1 MKKSLKLA
9 AVLGTVGLAVA
20 ACGSKPVTSGGSSTT
35 SANAS
40 AFKACLVTDTGG
52 LDDHSFNE
60 LSWEGMQDRAEGRQ
74 RLDHGAERPVDDLQR
89 LRRQH
94 RRLRL
99 GRLQAH
105 RRRGLRPADRPG
117 AVLRE
122 EHQPAL
128 RGGGQHLRRR
138 PGRGPAVRHRPGG
151 LPRRLLRGRDTP
163 RPARWPPSAAPTTR
177 PSRSTWTASGRACS
191 TTTSSTTRKVQVLGW
206 SETTQKGTFDP
217 TQSFTDQAGGQQ
229 IAENFE
235 AQGADIVFPVA
246 GGTGIGALAAAQAS
260 GGKLKAIWVDNDG
273 YYSNPQYQD
282 IILTSVTKGI
292 NAAVATEVEQA
303 AKGNFTTTSYIG
315 TLANG
320 GTTLAPFHAF
330 ASDVPRRCRPSW
342 RRSSRD
348 HQRHHQDH
356 LAEPADHGEV
366 DRRGSPERQLT
377 RGTGAGRGRSSTRAR
392 PLPRTSSDSRVL
404 VCCGRRRGHG

>member
-1 MKKSLKLA
+1 VKKSLKLA

-20 ACGSKPVTSGGSSTT
+20 ACGSKPVTTGGSSTT

-60 LSWEGMQDRAEGRQ
+60 LSWEGMQTAQTAGKGTITVQNAQSATSNDFAGNIAGFVSAGCK
-74 RLDHGAERPVDDLQR
+74 LIVGAGYDLQT
-89 LRRQH
+89 
-94 RRLRL
+94 
-99 GRLQAH
+99 
-105 RRRGLRPADRPG
+105 
-117 AVLRE
+117 
-122 EHQPAL
+122 AL
-128 RGGGQHLRRR
+128 
-138 PGRGPAVRHRPGG
+138 VK
-151 LPRRLLRGRDTP
+151 
-163 RPARWPPSAAPTTR
+163 
-177 PSRSTWTASGRACS
+177 
-191 TTTSSTTRKVQVLGW
+191 SSTENASQHYAVVDNTSVGDQVEGLQFDTAQAAFLGGYFAAGYTKTGKVATFGGADYPTVAVYMDGFWEGVQYYNQQHNTKVEVLGW
-206 SETTQKGTFDP
+206 NQTTQKGTFDP

-229 IAENFE
+229 IAQNFE

-303 AKGNFTTTSYIG
+303 AKGDFSTTSYIG

-320 GTTLAPFHAF
+320 GTTLAPFHDF
-330 ASDVPRRCRPSW
+330 ASDVSQTLQTELKTIQGQIISGAIKITSPNQPTTAKSTV
-342 RRSSRD
+342 
-348 HQRHHQDH
+348 
-356 LAEPADHGEV
+356 AEV
-366 DRRGSPERQLT
+366 LSGS
-377 RGTGAGRGRSSTRAR
+377 
-392 PLPRTSSDSRVL
+392 
-404 VCCGRRRGHG
+404 

>member
-9 AVLGTVGLAVA
+9 AVLGAVGLAAA
-20 ACGSKPVTSGGSSTT
+20 ACGSKPVSTT
-35 SANAS
+35 SGSSSSSNAS

-60 LSWEGMQDRAEGRQ
+60 LSWQGMQEAQTAGKGSITVQNAQSATSNDFAGNISGFVSAGCKIIIGAGYDIQTALVKSSVTNTSQHYAVVDNTSVGDQVEGLQ
-74 RLDHGAERPVDDLQR
+74 FDTAQAAFLGGYFAAGYTKTGKVATFGGADYPTVAVYMDGFWEGVQYYNQQHG
-89 LRRQH
+89 
-94 RRLRL
+94 
-99 GRLQAH
+99 
-105 RRRGLRPADRPG
+105 
-117 AVLRE
+117 
-122 EHQPAL
+122 
-128 RGGGQHLRRR
+128 
-138 PGRGPAVRHRPGG
+138 
-151 LPRRLLRGRDTP
+151 T
-163 RPARWPPSAAPTTR
+163 
-177 PSRSTWTASGRACS
+177 
-191 TTTSSTTRKVQVLGW
+191 KVEVLGW
-206 SETTQKGTFDP
+206 SQTTQKGTFDP

-303 AKGNFTTTSYIG
+303 AKGNFSTTSYIG

-320 GTTLAPFHAF
+320 GTTLAPFHDF
-330 ASDVPRRCRPSW
+330 ASDV
-342 RRSSRD
+342 
-348 HQRHHQDH
+348 
-356 LAEPADHGEV
+356 
-366 DRRGSPERQLT
+366 
-377 RGTGAGRGRSSTRAR
+377 SST
-392 PLPRTSSDSRVL
+392 LQSELSTIKQDIISGTIKITSPNQPTTTKSTVAEVL
-404 VCCGRRRGHG
+404 SGS

>member
-1 MKKSLKLA
+1 VKKSLKLA

-60 LSWEGMQDRAEGRQ
+60 LSWEGMQTAQTAGNGSITVQNAQSATSNDFAGNIAGFVSAGCK
-74 RLDHGAERPVDDLQR
+74 LIVGAGYDLQTA
-89 LRRQH
+89 LVQSSVKNTSQH
-94 RRLRL
+94 YAVVDNTSVGAQVEGLQFDTAQAAFL
-99 GRLQAH
+99 GGYFAA
-105 RRRGLRPADRPG
+105 GYTKTGKVATFGGADYPTV
-117 AVLRE
+117 AVYMDGFWE
-122 EHQPAL
+122 GVQYYNQKH
-128 RGGGQHLRRR
+128 G
-138 PGRGPAVRHRPGG
+138 
-151 LPRRLLRGRDTP
+151 
-163 RPARWPPSAAPTTR
+163 
-177 PSRSTWTASGRACS
+177 
-191 TTTSSTTRKVQVLGW
+191 TSVQVLGW
-206 SETTQKGTFDP
+206 SQTTQKGTFDP

-303 AKGNFTTTSYIG
+303 AKGDFSTTSYIG

-320 GTTLAPFHAF
+320 GTTLAPFHSF
-330 ASDVPRRCRPSW
+330 ASDVP
-342 RRSSRD
+342 
-348 HQRHHQDH
+348 QTLQTE
-356 LAEPADHGEV
+356 LATIKQGIISGTIKITSPNQPTTAKSTVAEV
-366 DRRGSPERQLT
+366 LSGS
-377 RGTGAGRGRSSTRAR
+377 
-392 PLPRTSSDSRVL
+392 
-404 VCCGRRRGHG
+404 

>member
-20 ACGSKPVTSGGSSTT
+20 ACGSKPVTTGGSSTT

-60 LSWEGMQDRAEGRQ
+60 LSWEGMQTAQTAGKGTITVQNAQSATSNDFAGNIAGFVSAGCK
-74 RLDHGAERPVDDLQR
+74 LIVGAGYDLQT
-89 LRRQH
+89 
-94 RRLRL
+94 
-99 GRLQAH
+99 
-105 RRRGLRPADRPG
+105 
-117 AVLRE
+117 
-122 EHQPAL
+122 AL
-128 RGGGQHLRRR
+128 
-138 PGRGPAVRHRPGG
+138 VK
-151 LPRRLLRGRDTP
+151 
-163 RPARWPPSAAPTTR
+163 
-177 PSRSTWTASGRACS
+177 
-191 TTTSSTTRKVQVLGW
+191 SSTENASQHYAVVDNTSVGDQVEGLQFDTAQAAFLGGYFAAGYTKTGKVATFGGADYPTVAVYMDGFWEGVQYYNQKHGTKVQVLGW
-206 SETTQKGTFDP
+206 DQTTQKGTFDP

-229 IAENFE
+229 IAQNFE

-303 AKGNFTTTSYIG
+303 AKGDFSTTSYIG

-320 GTTLAPFHAF
+320 GTTLAPFHDF
-330 ASDVPRRCRPSW
+330 ASDVP
-342 RRSSRD
+342 
-348 HQRHHQDH
+348 QTLQTELTTIKQDIISGTIKITSPNQPTTTKSTV
-356 LAEPADHGEV
+356 AEV
-366 DRRGSPERQLT
+366 LSGS
-377 RGTGAGRGRSSTRAR
+377 
-392 PLPRTSSDSRVL
+392 
-404 VCCGRRRGHG
+404 

>member
-20 ACGSKPVTSGGSSTT
+20 ACGSKPVTTGGSSTT

-60 LSWEGMQDRAEGRQ
+60 LSWEGMQTAQTAGKGTITVQNAQSATSNDFAGNIAGFVSAGCK
-74 RLDHGAERPVDDLQR
+74 LIVGAGYDLQT
-89 LRRQH
+89 
-94 RRLRL
+94 
-99 GRLQAH
+99 
-105 RRRGLRPADRPG
+105 
-117 AVLRE
+117 
-122 EHQPAL
+122 AL
-128 RGGGQHLRRR
+128 
-138 PGRGPAVRHRPGG
+138 VK
-151 LPRRLLRGRDTP
+151 
-163 RPARWPPSAAPTTR
+163 
-177 PSRSTWTASGRACS
+177 
-191 TTTSSTTRKVQVLGW
+191 SSTENASQHYAVVDNTSVGDQVEGLQFDTAQAAFLGGYFAAGYTKTGKVATFGGADYPTVAVYMDGFWEGVQYYNQQHNTKVEVLGW
-206 SETTQKGTFDP
+206 NQTTQKGTFDP
-217 TQSFTDQAGGQQ
+217 TQSFTDQSGGQQ

-303 AKGNFTTTSYIG
+303 AKGDFSTTSYIG

-320 GTTLAPFHAF
+320 GTTLAPFHDF
-330 ASDVPRRCRPSW
+330 ASDVP
-342 RRSSRD
+342 
-348 HQRHHQDH
+348 QTLQTELTTIKQDIISGTIKITSPNQPTTTKSTV
-356 LAEPADHGEV
+356 AEV
-366 DRRGSPERQLT
+366 LSGS
-377 RGTGAGRGRSSTRAR
+377 
-392 PLPRTSSDSRVL
+392 
-404 VCCGRRRGHG
+404 

>member
-9 AVLGTVGLAVA
+9 AVLGAVGLAAA
-20 ACGSKPVTSGGSSTT
+20 ACGSKPVSTT
-35 SANAS
+35 SGSSSSSNAS

-60 LSWEGMQDRAEGRQ
+60 LSWQGMQTAQTAGKGSITVQNAQSATSNDFAGNISGFVSAGCKIIIGAGYDIQTALVKSSVTNTSQHYAVVDNTSVGDQVEGLQ
-74 RLDHGAERPVDDLQR
+74 FDTAQAAFLGGYFAAGYTKSGKVATFGGADYPTVAVYMDGFWEGVQYYNQ
-89 LRRQH
+89 QH
-94 RRLRL
+94 
-99 GRLQAH
+99 
-105 RRRGLRPADRPG
+105 
-117 AVLRE
+117 
-122 EHQPAL
+122 
-128 RGGGQHLRRR
+128 
-138 PGRGPAVRHRPGG
+138 
-151 LPRRLLRGRDTP
+151 
-163 RPARWPPSAAPTTR
+163 
-177 PSRSTWTASGRACS
+177 ST
-191 TTTSSTTRKVQVLGW
+191 KVQVLGW
-206 SETTQKGTFDP
+206 NQTTQKGTFDP

-303 AKGNFTTTSYIG
+303 AKGNFSTTSYIG

-320 GTTLAPFHAF
+320 GTTLAPFHDF
-330 ASDVPRRCRPSW
+330 ASDV
-342 RRSSRD
+342 
-348 HQRHHQDH
+348 
-356 LAEPADHGEV
+356 
-366 DRRGSPERQLT
+366 
-377 RGTGAGRGRSSTRAR
+377 SST
-392 PLPRTSSDSRVL
+392 LQSELSTIKQDIISGTIKITSPNQPTTTKSTVAEVL
-404 VCCGRRRGHG
+404 SGS

>member
-20 ACGSKPVTSGGSSTT
+20 ACGSKPVTTGGSSTT

-60 LSWEGMQDRAEGRQ
+60 LSWEGMQTAQTAGKGTITVQNAQSATSNDFAGNIAGFVSAGCK
-74 RLDHGAERPVDDLQR
+74 LIVGAGYDLQT
-89 LRRQH
+89 
-94 RRLRL
+94 
-99 GRLQAH
+99 
-105 RRRGLRPADRPG
+105 
-117 AVLRE
+117 
-122 EHQPAL
+122 AL
-128 RGGGQHLRRR
+128 
-138 PGRGPAVRHRPGG
+138 VK
-151 LPRRLLRGRDTP
+151 
-163 RPARWPPSAAPTTR
+163 
-177 PSRSTWTASGRACS
+177 
-191 TTTSSTTRKVQVLGW
+191 SSTENASQHYAVVDNTSVGDQVEGLQFDTAQAAFLGGYFAAGYTKTGKVATFGGADYPTVAVYMDGFWEGVQYYNQQHNTKVEVLGW
-206 SETTQKGTFDP
+206 SQTTQKGTFDP

-229 IAENFE
+229 IAQNFE

-303 AKGNFTTTSYIG
+303 AKGDFSTTSYIG

-320 GTTLAPFHAF
+320 GTTLAPFHDF
-330 ASDVPRRCRPSW
+330 ASDVP
-342 RRSSRD
+342 
-348 HQRHHQDH
+348 QTLQTELTTIKQDIISGTIKITSPNQPTTTKSTV
-356 LAEPADHGEV
+356 AEV
-366 DRRGSPERQLT
+366 LSGS
-377 RGTGAGRGRSSTRAR
+377 
-392 PLPRTSSDSRVL
+392 
-404 VCCGRRRGHG
+404 

>member
-1 MKKSLKLA
+1 VKKSLKLA
-9 AVLGTVGLAVA
+9 AVLGTVGLAAA
-20 ACGSKPVTSGGSSTT
+20 ACGSKPVTSTGSSTSTT

-60 LSWEGMQDRAEGRQ
+60 LSWQGMQDAAKADSSITVQNAQSTTSNDFAGNISGFVSAGCKIIV
-74 RLDHGAERPVDDLQR
+74 GAGYDLQTA
-89 LRRQH
+89 LVQSSVKNPNQH
-94 RRLRL
+94 YAVVDNTSVGSQVEGLQFDTAQAAFL
-99 GRLQAH
+99 GGYFAA
-105 RRRGLRPADRPG
+105 GYTKTGKVATFGGADYPTV
-117 AVLRE
+117 AVYMDGFWE
-122 EHQPAL
+122 GVQYYNQ
-128 RGGGQHLRRR
+128 QHN
-138 PGRGPAVRHRPGG
+138 
-151 LPRRLLRGRDTP
+151 T
-163 RPARWPPSAAPTTR
+163 
-177 PSRSTWTASGRACS
+177 
-191 TTTSSTTRKVQVLGW
+191 KVQVLGW

-292 NAAVATEVEQA
+292 DKAVATEVEQA
-303 AKGNFTTTSYIG
+303 AAGNFNTTSFIG

-320 GTTLAPFHAF
+320 GTGLAPFHNFSSEVSATLQSELKTVQ
-330 ASDVPRRCRPSW
+330 ADIISGTIKITSPNQPSTTK
-342 RRSSRD
+342 STV
-348 HQRHHQDH
+348 
-356 LAEPADHGEV
+356 AEV
-366 DRRGSPERQLT
+366 LSGS
-377 RGTGAGRGRSSTRAR
+377 
-392 PLPRTSSDSRVL
+392 
-404 VCCGRRRGHG
+404 